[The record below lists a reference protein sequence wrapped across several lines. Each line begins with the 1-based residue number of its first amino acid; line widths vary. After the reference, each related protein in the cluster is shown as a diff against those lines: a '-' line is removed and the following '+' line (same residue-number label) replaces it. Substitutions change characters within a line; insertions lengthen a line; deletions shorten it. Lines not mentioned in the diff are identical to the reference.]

1 MKLEMITGCTADY
14 LGADGVAEV
23 DMTDEQR
30 INTWRYIIFKLGLT
44 DPKGDDLNKLMQ
56 FCLHQWGE
64 WKYDK
69 IVCAHCGDTADVA
82 VWEI

>member
-1 MKLEMITGCTADY
+1 MKLEMITGCFADY

-23 DMTDEQR
+23 DMTVDQK

-44 DPKGDDLNKLMQ
+44 DPKGDDLNQLMR

-64 WKYDK
+64 WEYGTKPCD
-69 IVCAHCGDTADVA
+69 CCGDTVDSA